1 MCVDAVVYSSSIDR
15 FAVDGAEWC
24 LLPLPL
30 TVGLSCLDLFSL
42 CSLSLLCLTWSSVF
56 VVLISS
62 YLCLCLSWVTE
73 TGRGTYPKRL
83 ASQKGE
89 RGVHPDNKRVRRQNQ
104 RHDAAHSYE
113 GPTGHGGRGKGE
125 SKT

>member
-42 CSLSLLCLTWSSVF
+42 FFVF
-56 VVLISS
+56 VVLDLVFCFCCFDFFVFVLVSVLGYRDRKRHVS
-62 YLCLCLSWVTE
+62 KE
-73 TGRGTYPKRL
+73 TGKSKR
-83 ASQKGE
+83 
-89 RGVHPDNKRVRRQNQ
+89 RKRSSSRQ
-104 RHDAAHSYE
+104 
-113 GPTGHGGRGKGE
+113 
-125 SKT
+125 